1 MKKTFYYLS
10 AFAFMFFSLTASACS
25 GDDDPANEP
34 PKEENP
40 QEGEDEGGGNGEIDY
55 SKVGLEYDDGENL
68 IFHVKLVD
76 IPGYEKPAN

>member
-40 QEGEDEGGGNGEIDY
+40 Q
-55 SKVGLEYDDGENL
+55 
-68 IFHVKLVD
+68 
-76 IPGYEKPAN
+76 